1 MANFII
7 PFIILILVVVFI
19 HEYGHYYFAKR
30 YGVGVTDFSIGFG
43 KEIFGWNDKS
53 GTRWKICWI
62 PLGGYVKFF
71 GDRNVFSQSDQEE
84 LLKKYNDEDKKKL
97 FVLKPLYQRS
107 LIVAGGPLANFVLA
121 IIIFFF
127 IYTFVGKDFT
137 PAMIDEVRKDSPAE
151 IAGLMKNDVILEIDN
166 TKVKSIMDVSKLIT
180 MSTSEFINFKVSRYD
195 ENILLKVK
203 PNIVDTKDNLGN
215 KIKKRMV
222 GIKLG
227 AFNNEVNHV
236 KLGPSKSLVYAVNEV
251 YFVCISSLKYLGTL
265 IKGKGDTSQL
275 GGYSANFKR
284 FTKYIKEGKEG
295 YAKSAYSAYRERSV
309 GLGAMGFHAY
319 LQSQNIAFEGIYA
332 TGFNHR
338 AFKHIKSKA
347 VQATERLADMRGEC
361 PDLHNTNRRNAHLI
375 AIAPNAS
382 SGIICSG
389 TSPSIEPFRANVY
402 THKTLSGS
410 FNVRNRYL
418 EEILQVKILDRTGII
433 LDIFAMRAQT
443 AEAKLQVELNLHKE
457 AYSVFT
463 RSYKAI
469 RNPQNRNRIRGEDC
483 IWAARAA
490 AGARRPTE
498 ALEWLDR
505 SGYSTKELRQYK
517 SMPEFKSYLDR
528 IGFEALFGT
537 EN

>member
-137 PAMIDEVRKDSPAE
+137 PAMIDEIRKDSPAE

-222 GIKLG
+222 GITLIPY
-227 AFNNEVNHV
+227 NNEINHK
-236 KLGPSKSLVYAVNEV
+236 KLGPTKALYYSINEV
-251 YFVCISSLKYLGTL
+251 YFVSISSLKYLGS
-265 IKGKGDTSQL
+265 IIFGSGDSSQL
-275 GGYSANFKR
+275 GGPIRIAKISGQVAEFGLIP
-284 FTKYIKEGKEG
+284 FLSMMAYI
-295 YAKSAYSAYRERSV
+295 SISL
-309 GLGAMGFHAY
+309 GLINLFPIPLLDGGHLMFY
-319 LQSQNIAFEGIYA
+319 AFEKVLGRPLSQK
-332 TGFNHR
+332 TQEGF
-338 AFKHIKSKA
+338 F
-347 VQATERLADMRGEC
+347 
-361 PDLHNTNRRNAHLI
+361 
-375 AIAPNAS
+375 
-382 SGIICSG
+382 
-389 TSPSIEPFRANVY
+389 
-402 THKTLSGS
+402 
-410 FNVRNRYL
+410 
-418 EEILQVKILDRTGII
+418 
-433 LDIFAMRAQT
+433 
-443 AEAKLQVELNLHKE
+443 
-457 AYSVFT
+457 
-463 RSYKAI
+463 
-469 RNPQNRNRIRGEDC
+469 
-483 IWAARAA
+483 
-490 AGARRPTE
+490 
-498 ALEWLDR
+498 
-505 SGYSTKELRQYK
+505 
-517 SMPEFKSYLDR
+517 R
-528 IGFEALFGT
+528 IGLFLIFSLMFFATFNDLKDLGLF
-537 EN
+537 